1 MTNHA
6 ISGAWEWFYTFC
18 YVEYLRFMGTLT
30 RKSSKWSRL
39 GITIST
45 PRSSMMSLIS
55 PKNSSRRWSP
65 LSKIDSIP
73 SKSSSI
79 LGSLKNKTW
88 ISLFNYKQ
96 STNTVVN
103 IQINPFL
110 LIFLLIYL
118 LIYLASSDFK
128 KLILT
133 ILASKLSEHEISNIG
148 QVYNNVDKN
157 KDGQL
162 SIGELISG
170 LNGIS
175 MEQAKEWKD
184 QLMSLDTDNSGQ
196 ISYTGIHMIS

>member
-1 MTNHA
+1 M
-6 ISGAWEWFYTFC
+6 
-18 YVEYLRFMGTLT
+18 
-30 RKSSKWSRL
+30 
-39 GITIST
+39 
-45 PRSSMMSLIS
+45 
-55 PKNSSRRWSP
+55 
-65 LSKIDSIP
+65 
-73 SKSSSI
+73 
-79 LGSLKNKTW
+79 
-88 ISLFNYKQ
+88 
-96 STNTVVN
+96 
-103 IQINPFL
+103 
-110 LIFLLIYL
+110 
-118 LIYLASSDFK
+118 IYLASSDFK